1 MTHGLFRESWSRLP
15 VQPRP
20 NGSTLVLS
28 HNQRVPTMKS
38 LLASLMAALGLGFT
52 VGLLA
57 SPIIELKDG
66 SRIQGEIQ
74 SIQNGDYTIVSPS
87 IGTVHI
93 TQSNIVRITYDG
105 SGETPDPAA
114 TDTSGN
120 DQRSTEAQQLQA
132 QLVQDPEAMKSI
144 LSLQADPQIQAL
156 LNDPQI
162 MQAIAR
168 GDYASLLAN
177 PKIQALDN
185 DPQLKK
191 VLRDLEQ

>member
-1 MTHGLFRESWSRLP
+1 MP
-15 VQPRP
+15 VQPKA
-20 NGSTLVLS
+20 NGSTLVSS

-52 VGLLA
+52 AGVLA

-66 SRIQGEIQ
+66 SRIQGDIQ
-74 SIQNGDYTIVSPS
+74 SIQNGEYTIVSPT

-93 TQSNIVRITYDG
+93 AQSNIVRISYDG
-105 SGETPDPAA
+105 NGETRDHTATAA
-114 TDTSGN
+114 AGN

-144 LSLQADPQIQAL
+144 LSLQSDPQIQAV

-168 GDYASLLAN
+168 GDYASLLDN
-177 PKIQALDN
+177 PKIKALDN
-185 DPQLKK
+185 DEQLRS